1 MSHPTQYASVLEAAV
16 RGEFNA
22 AYARGIAGA
31 NDVVSI
37 ATRVVGS
44 EGAAKFV
51 ELGNVPLPRR
61 WVGERQFQSLRDA
74 NSLTV
79 YADVWE
85 NTLSIP
91 RRTVEDDQLGLVM
104 ARVREFANT
113 AIEHMA
119 RQITLVLAQGTT
131 RIAIDGQPLLS
142 STARGPGN
150 ANIGSAPL
158 STSALQE
165 AISTMR
171 QYRDETGQPFGVR
184 PNVLLVG
191 PKLQWVARELVESP
205 IVVQANTTNNYT
217 PYRNVLENSL
227 RVVVS
232 DYLIDAYDDYWYVL
246 DTTRAMNAV
255 GYYVKRDNELELQTI
270 FDNESEYVKLND
282 AYMVGYRMR
291 HEFFAGAWYTVYA
304 SHL

>member
-1 MSHPTQYASVLEAAV
+1 MSHPTQYAAVLEAAV

-22 AYARGIAGA
+22 AYARAIAGA
-31 NDVVSI
+31 NEVISI

-51 ELGNVPLPRR
+51 ELGNVPMPRR
-61 WVGERQFQSLRDA
+61 WVGERQYQSLRDA
-74 NSLTV
+74 TSLTV

-85 NTLSIP
+85 NTLLIP

-113 AIEHMA
+113 AVEHIA
-119 RQITLVLAQGTT
+119 KQITLVLAQGTT
-131 RIAIDGQPLLS
+131 RTAIDGLPLLS
-142 STARGPGN
+142 STARGSLN

-158 STSALQE
+158 STNALQE
-165 AISTMR
+165 AIARMR
-171 QYRDETGQPFGVR
+171 QYRDDVGEPFNVN

-191 PKLQWVARELVESP
+191 PKLEFVARELIESQV
-205 IVVQANTTNNYT
+205 VVQANTTNNFT
-217 PYRNVLENSL
+217 PYQNVLQNRL

-232 DYLIDAYDDYWYVL
+232 PYLIDAYDDYWYVL
-246 DTTRAMNAV
+246 DTTRAMSAV
-255 GYYVKRDNELELQTI
+255 GYYVKRDNELDLQTI
-270 FDNESEYVKLND
+270 FDNESEYVKQYD

-291 HEFFAGAWYTVYA
+291 HEFFPGAWYTVYA
-304 SHL
+304 NHL

>member
-142 STARGPGN
+142 STARGSAN

-171 QYRDETGQPFGVR
+171 QYRDETGEPFGVR

-205 IVVQANTTNNYT
+205 IVVQANTPNNYT
-217 PYRNVLENSL
+217 PYRNVLQDSL

-232 DYLIDAYDDYWYVL
+232 DYLVDAYDDYWYVL

-270 FDNESEYVKLND
+270 FDNEAEYVKLND

-291 HEFFAGAWYTVYA
+291 HEFFPGAWYTVYA